1 MSEANTIARPYV
13 QAAFE
18 AAQKQADLKGW
29 SAVMQVLTELMAN
42 ADIKAVVSSP
52 RVKHG
57 QVEELMLQ
65 LAGDLN
71 KEQSNFVR
79 ILAQSGRLEVVAEI
93 AEMFEVLRAEAEKS
107 AQVTVSSAFALN
119 DAQQQKI
126 AAALKSRLG
135 CEIKLSCNVD
145 KTLLGGIVIRM
156 GDKVIDG
163 SANTRLTELAYA
175 LA

>member
-13 QAAFE
+13 QAAF
-18 AAQKQADLKGW
+18 AVAQNQADLKGW
-29 SAVMQVLTELMAN
+29 SALMHDLTDMMAN
-42 ADIKAVVSSP
+42 ADIRALVSSP

-57 QVEELMLQ
+57 QLEELMLQ
-65 LAGDLN
+65 LMDGLN

-79 ILAQSGRLEVVAEI
+79 VLTQNGRLTVVAEI
-93 AEMFEVLRAEAEKS
+93 AEMFEALRAAAEKS
-107 AQVTVSSAFALN
+107 AQVTVSSAFVLS

-126 AAALKSRLG
+126 AAALKIRLG
-135 CEIKLSCNVD
+135 SDIKLSCNVD

-163 SANTRLTELAYA
+163 SANTRLAELACA

>member
-18 AAQKQADLKGW
+18 AAQKQGDLKGW

-42 ADIKAVVSSP
+42 ADIRAVVSSP

-135 CEIKLSCNVD
+135 CDIKLSCNVD

>member
-1 MSEANTIARPYV
+1 
-13 QAAFE
+13 
-18 AAQKQADLKGW
+18 
-29 SAVMQVLTELMAN
+29 MQVLTELMVN

-135 CEIKLSCNVD
+135 CDIKLSCNVD

>member
-18 AAQKQADLKGW
+18 AAQKQGDLKGW

-42 ADIKAVVSSP
+42 DDIRAVISSP
-52 RVKHG
+52 RVESR

-79 ILAQSGRLEVVAEI
+79 ILAESGRLTVVAEI
-93 AEMFEVLRAEAEKS
+93 AQMFEALRAEAEKS
-107 AQVTVSSAFALN
+107 AQITVSSAFALN
-119 DAQQQKI
+119 DEQQKKI
-126 AAALKSRLG
+126 AAALKVRLG
-135 CEIKLSCNVD
+135 CDVKLSCTVD

>member
-18 AAQKQADLKGW
+18 AAQKQGDLKGW
-29 SAVMQVLTELMAN
+29 SAVMQVLTELMVN

-135 CEIKLSCNVD
+135 CDIKLSCNVD

>member
-18 AAQKQADLKGW
+18 AAQKQGDLKGW
-29 SAVMQVLTELMAN
+29 SAVMQVLTELMDN
-42 ADIKAVVSSP
+42 ADIKAVVASP
-52 RVKHG
+52 RVKRG

-135 CEIKLSCNVD
+135 CDIKLSCNVD

>member
-18 AAQKQADLKGW
+18 AAQKQGDLKGW
-29 SAVMQVLTELMAN
+29 SAAMQVLTELMDN
-42 ADIKAVVSSP
+42 ADIKAVVASP
-52 RVKHG
+52 RVSSD

-79 ILAQSGRLEVVAEI
+79 ILAQNGRLNVVAEI
-93 AEMFEVLRAEAEKS
+93 AEMFEALRAEAEKS
-107 AQVTVSSAFALN
+107 AQITVTSAFELN
-119 DAQQQKI
+119 DEQQQKI
-126 AAALKSRLG
+126 ASALKVRLG
-135 CEIKLSCNVD
+135 CDVKLSCNVD
-145 KTLLGGIVIRM
+145 KALLGGIVIRM

-163 SANTRLTELAYA
+163 SANTRLAELAYA

>member
-135 CEIKLSCNVD
+135 CDIKLSCNVD

>member
-18 AAQKQADLKGW
+18 AAQKQGDLKGW
-29 SAVMQVLTELMAN
+29 SAVMQVLAELMAN
-42 ADIKAVVSSP
+42 EDVRAVVSSP
-52 RVKHG
+52 RVKSG

-65 LAGDLN
+65 LAGTLN

-79 ILAQSGRLEVVAEI
+79 ILAQGGRLPVAAEI
-93 AEMFEVLRAEAEKS
+93 AQMFEELRAEAEKS
-107 AQVTVSSAFALN
+107 TQITVSSAFALN
-119 DAQQQKI
+119 DEQQKKI
-126 AAALKSRLG
+126 AAALKARLG
-135 CEIKLSCNVD
+135 TEVRISCTVD

-163 SANTRLTELAYA
+163 SANTRLAELAYA

>member
-18 AAQKQADLKGW
+18 AAQKQGDLKGW
-29 SAVMQVLTELMAN
+29 SAVMQVLVELMAN
-42 ADIKAVVSSP
+42 EDVKAVVSSP
-52 RVKHG
+52 RVNSG
-57 QVEELMLQ
+57 QVEDLMLQ
-65 LAGDLN
+65 LAGTLN

-79 ILAQSGRLEVVAEI
+79 ILAQGGRLSVAAEI
-93 AEMFEVLRAEAEKS
+93 AQMFEELRAEAEKS
-107 AQVTVSSAFALN
+107 AQITVSSAFALN
-119 DAQQQKI
+119 DEQQKKI
-126 AAALKSRLG
+126 AAALKARLG
-135 CEIKLSCNVD
+135 TEVKLSCTVD

-163 SANTRLTELAYA
+163 SANTRLAELAYA

>member
-18 AAQKQADLKGW
+18 TAQKQGDLKAW
-29 SAVMQVLTELMAN
+29 SAVMQVLKALMEN
-42 ADIKAVVSSP
+42 EDIKAAVSSP
-52 RVKHG
+52 RVKKS
-57 QVEELMLQ
+57 QLEELMLQ

-71 KEQSNFVR
+71 KEQTNFVR
-79 ILAQSGRLEVVAEI
+79 LLVESGRLIVMSEI
-93 AEMFEVLRAEAEKS
+93 AEMFEVLRSEAEKS
-107 AQVTVSSAFALN
+107 ALITVTSAYPLN
-119 DAQQQKI
+119 DEQQSKI
-126 AAALKSRLG
+126 AAALKIRLG
-135 CEIKLSCNVD
+135 CDVKLSCTID
-145 KTLLGGIVIRM
+145 KALLGGIVIRM

>member
-18 AAQKQADLKGW
+18 AAKKQGDLKGW

-42 ADIKAVVSSP
+42 EEVKAVVTSP
-52 RVKHG
+52 RVDRS
-57 QVEELMLQ
+57 QVEALILQ
-65 LAGDLN
+65 LAGELN
-71 KEQSNFVR
+71 KEQANFVR
-79 ILAQSGRLEVVAEI
+79 ILVESGRLIVIAEI
-93 AEMFEVLRAEAEKS
+93 AQMFEVLRAEAENS
-107 AQVTVSSAFALN
+107 AQITVSSAFALT
-119 DAQQQKI
+119 DEQQQKI
-126 AAALKSRLG
+126 AAKLKIRLG
-135 CEIKLSCNVD
+135 CDVKLSCNVD

-163 SANTRLTELAYA
+163 SASTRLTEMAYA

>member
-18 AAQKQADLKGW
+18 LAQKQGDLKGW

-42 ADIKAVVSSP
+42 EDIKAVVSSP
-52 RVKHG
+52 RVKSS

-65 LAGDLN
+65 LAGTLN
-71 KEQSNFVR
+71 KEQGNFIR
-79 ILAQSGRLEVVAEI
+79 ILAQSGRLMVAAEI
-93 AEMFEVLRAEAEKS
+93 AQMFEELRAEAEKS
-107 AQVTVSSAFALN
+107 AHITVSSAFALN
-119 DAQQQKI
+119 DEQQKKI
-126 AAALKSRLG
+126 AAALKARLG
-135 CEIKLSCNVD
+135 TEVKLSCTVD

-163 SANTRLTELAYA
+163 SANTRLAELAYA

>member
-13 QAAFE
+13 LAAFE
-18 AAQKQADLKGW
+18 AAQKQGDLQSW
-29 SAVMQVLTELMAN
+29 SDALQVLTELMAN
-42 ADIKAVVSSP
+42 ADVKAVVTSP
-52 RVKHG
+52 RVKLG
-57 QVEELMLQ
+57 QIEALMLQ
-65 LAGDLN
+65 LAGKLN
-71 KEQSNFVR
+71 KEQTNFVR
-79 ILAQSGRLEVVAEI
+79 ILTESGRLTVVAEI
-93 AEMFEVLRAEAEKS
+93 SEMFEVLRAEAEKS

-126 AAALKSRLG
+126 AAALKVRLG
-135 CEIKLSCNVD
+135 CDIKLSCNVD
-145 KTLLGGIVIRM
+145 KALLGGIVIRM

>member
-18 AAQKQADLKGW
+18 VAQKQAELKSW
-29 SAVMQVLTELMAN
+29 SALMHDLTDMMAN
-42 ADIKAVVSSP
+42 TDIKALVSSP

-65 LAGDLN
+65 LMGKLN
-71 KEQSNFVR
+71 KEQSSFVR
-79 ILAQSGRLEVVAEI
+79 VLAQSGRLMVVAEI
-93 AEMFEVLRAEAEKS
+93 AEMFETLRAEAERS
-107 AQVTVSSAFALN
+107 AQVAVSSAFVLN

-126 AAALKSRLG
+126 AAALKVRLG
-135 CEIKLSCNVD
+135 CDIKLTCNVD
-145 KTLLGGIVIRM
+145 KALLGGIVIRM

-163 SANTRLTELAYA
+163 SANARLAELACA

>member
-18 AAQKQADLKGW
+18 TAQKQGDLKGW
-29 SAVMQVLTELMAN
+29 SAVMQVLTEVMAN
-42 ADIKAVVSSP
+42 DDIKAVVSNP
-52 RVKHG
+52 RVK
-57 QVEELMLQ
+57 QSQLEELLLQ
-65 LAGDLN
+65 VAGDLN

-79 ILAQSGRLEVVAEI
+79 LLVESNRLTVMTQIAQMYED
-93 AEMFEVLRAEAEKS
+93 LRAEAEKS
-107 AQVTVSSAFALN
+107 AQITVSSAYPL
-119 DAQQQKI
+119 DDVQQNKI
-126 AAALKSRLG
+126 AAALKVRLG
-135 CEIKLSCNVD
+135 CDVKLSCTVD

>member
-18 AAQKQADLKGW
+18 VAQTQGDLKGW
-29 SAVMQVLTELMAN
+29 SAVMQTLSDLLGN
-42 ADIKAVVSSP
+42 AEIKALVSSP
-52 RVKHG
+52 RVKRS

-65 LAGDLN
+65 LAGKLN
-71 KEQSNFVR
+71 KEQSNFIRV
-79 ILAQSGRLEVVAEI
+79 LSQSGRLTVVAEI
-93 AEMFEVLRAEAEKS
+93 AVMFEVLRAEAEKS
-107 AQVTVSSAFALN
+107 AQVTVSSAFELN
-119 DAQQQKI
+119 DEQQRKI
-126 AAALKSRLG
+126 AAALKVRLG
-135 CEIKLSCNVD
+135 RDIKLSCNID

-163 SANTRLTELAYA
+163 SANTRLAELAYA

>member
-18 AAQKQADLKGW
+18 AAQKQGDLKGW
-29 SAVMQVLTELMAN
+29 SAVMQVLMELMAN
-42 ADIKAVVSSP
+42 EDIKAVVTSP
-52 RVKHG
+52 RVDRS
-57 QVEELMLQ
+57 QVEALILQ

-71 KEQSNFVR
+71 KEQGNFVR
-79 ILAQSGRLEVVAEI
+79 ILAESGRLTVVAEI
-93 AEMFEVLRAEAEKS
+93 AEMFEVLRAEAENS
-107 AQVTVSSAFALN
+107 AQITVSSAFTLN
-119 DAQQQKI
+119 DEQQQKI
-126 AAALKSRLG
+126 AAALKARLG
-135 CEIKLSCNVD
+135 CDVKLSCNVD
-145 KTLLGGIVIRM
+145 KALLGGIVIRI